1 MEQYGSLTLQY
12 VAFYLFWTVSTPGST
27 QRSRI
32 HFYLFLGNELKSYL
46 VIWREPT
53 IPEASVFS
61 IQMLDKYFGTCGSE
75 GKISDYQ
82 MKAKICEALEIYYN
96 VNCFTFTS
104 QTARD
109 EPEQSTSDPISIFL
123 NIFLWKYTA
132 SVTTLEEI
140 MESPYLWY
148 TSHKASLLVKHWDVY
163 MKCMLTYRQ
172 SPRFLSPGHMVR
184 IDKNSRLIYMN
195 FGWWTFTYIIVKK

>member
-132 SVTTLEEI
+132 SVPTLEEI

-148 TSHKASLLVKHWDVY
+148 TSHKASLLVKHWDV
-163 MKCMLTYRQ
+163 
-172 SPRFLSPGHMVR
+172 V
-184 IDKNSRLIYMN
+184 
-195 FGWWTFTYIIVKK
+195 TFTWSVCWLAARVPGFFLRVTWCGSTKIPD